1 MAKTK
6 LPNVDSATAS
16 EKAKKRARVLKS
28 LEKDAKKSNVGGA
41 RLSGVGGIK
50 KPHRWRRGTLARRQC
65 HKFMSGKT
73 PDGTRLLVPKTSLG
87 RRIRDKAAD
96 YTDDV
101 RFQAPSLSAMQSS
114 TEALMVDLFAD
125 TARLAHLCGVK
136 TVSRKHFLF
145 IVSMHFRNYQYDKAC
160 RAKQREA
167 AAESARQRRE
177 RAKQGV

>member
-6 LPNVDSATAS
+6 LPNVADASAAAAK
-16 EKAKKRARVLKS
+16 KAKKHARILKS
-28 LEKDAKKSNVGGA
+28 LDKDAKKSVA
-41 RLSGVGGIK
+41 ADSGIAK

-65 HKFMSGKT
+65 HKYQSGKT
-73 PDGTRLLVPKTSLG
+73 PNGTRELVPKTSMT

-101 RFQAPSLSAMQSS
+101 RFQAPSLSAVQQS
-114 TEALMVDLFAD
+114 TEALMVDLFTD

-145 IVSMHFRNYQYDKAC
+145 VVSMYFRDYEYEKRRRQ
-160 RAKQREA
+160 A
-167 AAESARQRRE
+167 AEESARQRRE
-177 RAKQGV
+177 RKVQAV